1 VLNQGA
7 SLTGATIKGVSD
19 AVVRLLE
26 SDRELGEDLDPA
38 RLAAAIERVRAPVIA
53 LSRGLW
59 RPPEW
64 PQTVRVGAGLLIVD
78 GMILRRVGVEGRFGA
93 ELLSAGDLMRP
104 WQREDLGSSLQ
115 RKLSW
120 QVLDRA
126 RIAILDLDVMRR
138 LAEYPEIHGRLVARA
153 LRRSRRLALHIAIV
167 HQPKVETR
175 LHMLLWHLADR
186 WGTVRAD
193 GVSLPVRLTHETL
206 AELTAARRPTVSSA
220 IGALERSG
228 ALERT
233 GEGWLLHGPPPGEL
247 EELVDQTGARELGR

>member
-1 VLNQGA
+1 M
-7 SLTGATIKGVSD
+7 TGATSKAASD
-19 AVVRLLE
+19 ADVRLLE
-26 SDRELGEDLDPA
+26 SDRELGEDLDPV
-38 RLAAAIERVRAPVIA
+38 RLAAAIQRVRAPVVTVT
-53 LSRGLW
+53 RGFW
-59 RPPEW
+59 KPPQW
-64 PQTVRVGAGLLIVD
+64 PRAVRMGAGLLIVE

-93 ELLSAGDLMRP
+93 ELLSVGDLMRP

-115 RKLSW
+115 RKLNW

-126 RIAILDLDVMRR
+126 RIAILDLDVMRL
-138 LAEYPEIHGRLVARA
+138 LAEYPEIQGKLIARA
-153 LRRSRRLALHIAIV
+153 LHRSRRLALHIAIV

-228 ALERT
+228 TLERT
-233 GEGWLLHGPPPGEL
+233 GDGWLLHGPPPGEL
-247 EELVDQTGARELGR
+247 GELVDQGVAADPSR